1 MYTVRTLKIRE
12 LPLLL
17 RLFDYNKPVQ
27 MLAENTRGIKNR
39 KIDIFG
45 LFRDGK
51 LIGELHVKYES
62 ADSRET
68 ARGTRAY
75 LFAFRIEKNF
85 RDKGFGRLLLN
96 RVIEQLAAAGYTEF
110 TVGVET
116 DNAIA
121 KHIYEMFG
129 FTECI
134 AQKEES
140 YQGDTYVYTLL
151 LKKTRRER
159 PEMCSAEFQQ
169 NLAGDS

>member
-62 ADSRET
+62 ADGREA

-75 LFAFRIEKNF
+75 LFAFRIEKILET
-85 RDKGFGRLLLN
+85 KGS
-96 RVIEQLAAAGYTEF
+96 E
-110 TVGVET
+110 
-116 DNAIA
+116 
-121 KHIYEMFG
+121 G
-129 FTECI
+129 F
-134 AQKEES
+134 
-140 YQGDTYVYTLL
+140 
-151 LKKTRRER
+151 
-159 PEMCSAEFQQ
+159 F
-169 NLAGDS
+169 